1 MLTHFTATN
10 MSKKQYSTLGL
21 QILFWVLL
29 MGTNTLLRAS
39 NSLVGVDYVDL
50 DKFMGKWYVIA
61 SIPTLLERDIFN
73 AVETYQLREDGTI
86 ATTFTF
92 RKNGFDGQKKEYR
105 PRGFVRNQKTNAV
118 WGMQFIWPIKADY
131 RIIYLDSGYK
141 HTIIGRQKRDFVW
154 LMARE
159 STISESSYQKLVE
172 TVEKLGYDSSL
183 LIRIPQRWPNESG
196 N

>member
-50 DKFMGKWYVIA
+50 ERFMGKWYVIA

-73 AVETYQLREDGTI
+73 AVEAYQLMEDGTI
-86 ATTFTF
+86 STTFKF
-92 RKNGFDGQKKEYR
+92 RKNGFDGQKKSTALSVLFGIKKPMPFGACSLFGPSR
-105 PRGFVRNQKTNAV
+105 PTIAS
-118 WGMQFIWPIKADY
+118 FIWTQITNI
-131 RIIYLDSGYK
+131 R
-141 HTIIGRQKRDFVW
+141 
-154 LMARE
+154 
-159 STISESSYQKLVE
+159 SSVAK
-172 TVEKLGYDSSL
+172 
-183 LIRIPQRWPNESG
+183 NEILFG
-196 N
+196 